1 MRKVTVPNNYPPE
14 EGCFLRGN
22 DNSPVAVAVILKWH
36 RDKTPPEI
44 EALVRAGIESGAAL
58 SGTLQT
64 ENVGLEKVICNII
77 ANPNI
82 RYLVV
87 CGPESPGHL
96 TGESIACLM
105 RNGIDDKKRIIGAN
119 SPAPYLANI
128 PAEWVARFRQQVTH
142 VDLINE
148 GNPEVIRDAVWS
160 CYQEEP
166 VDFRGYQLHD
176 PGASDAEPIVGKVTW
191 KITGPYH
198 PPESPKELAA
208 VDKMQKMI
216 AALKQRSQKGTS

>member
-1 MRKVTVPNNYPPE
+1 MKKAIVPGTYPPE

-22 DNSPVAVAVILKWH
+22 DNSPVAVAVILKWR

-96 TGESIACLM
+96 TGECIGNLM
-105 RNGIDDKKRIIGAN
+105 KNGVDDKKRIIGTK

-128 PAEWVARFRQQVTH
+128 PVEWIERFRQQITH

-148 GNPEVIRDAVWS
+148 GDPEVVRNAVWS

-166 VDFRGYQLHD
+166 VDFRGYRLYD
-176 PGASDAEPIVGKVTW
+176 PGAFDGEPIVGTITW

-198 PPESPKELAA
+198 PPENEKEKAA
-208 VDKMQKMI
+208 VEKMQKMI
-216 AALKQRSQKGTS
+216 ETLKARGQKRS

>member
-1 MRKVTVPNNYPPE
+1 MKKATVSDRYPPE

-44 EALVRAGIESGAAL
+44 ETLVRAGIESGAAL

-77 ANPNI
+77 ANTNI
-82 RYLVV
+82 RYLIV

-96 TGESIACLM
+96 TGECIGNLM
-105 RNGIDDKKRIIGAN
+105 KNGIDDKKRIIGTN

-128 PAEWVARFRQQVTH
+128 PAEWIERFRRQITH
-142 VDLINE
+142 IDLINE

-160 CYQEEP
+160 CYQEDP
-166 VDFRGYQLHD
+166 VEFRGYRLHD
-176 PGASDAEPIVGKVTW
+176 PGAFDAEPIIGTITW

-198 PPESPKELAA
+198 PPENEKEQAA

-216 AALKQRSQKGTS
+216 EVLKTRSKQRG